1 MTPALI
7 LRTRHASEMGRPC
20 CRHVAANADA
30 LATAGRVIAALALP
44 VKARAVAA
52 PRVEEQMGLPVIRY
66 SFELAV
72 PGRSWAGSGAAQ
84 DAELVNPDNWRV
96 LIT

>member
-1 MTPALI
+1 MTPAI
-7 LRTRHASEMGRPC
+7 VLRTRFASEMGRPC

-52 PRVEEQMGLPVIRY
+52 PRVEERMGLSMVSY
-66 SFELAV
+66 SFELQV
-72 PGRSWAGSGAAQ
+72 PGRAWAGSGQAQ